1 MVLARVSTRPDQ
13 GPADPGETMAA
24 AGIRRTIRSLL
35 FLALL
40 PLLACARAPSFDLD
54 GEPAGGAPEVLR
66 RISHNALLIN
76 SLRADVRL
84 RSDRLPHSGLAR
96 ADLLFARPRRYRV
109 QLKTIFGNTMAVF
122 TVRGEQADLYLPM
135 SNRLFQGD
143 LSAARIRDLVGIELP
158 APDLLETLTGIF
170 HLPPGSEILEYRR
183 LGDDHLLIF
192 SWERGCREIRVAPD
206 GYRIL
211 HDRYRDEDGRV
222 VVEKEFEDYRMI
234 DGVVLP
240 GKVRALLPDRQEEL
254 EVRFTRQ
261 AVNEPWEEKDFHLDL
276 PEGVERVPWELE
288 YR

>member
-1 MVLARVSTRPDQ
+1 
-13 GPADPGETMAA
+13 
-24 AGIRRTIRSLL
+24 
-35 FLALL
+35 
-40 PLLACARAPSFDLD
+40 LACARAPSFDLA

-66 RISHNALLIN
+66 RINHNALLIN
-76 SLRADVRL
+76 SLRADIRL

-122 TVRGEQADLYLPM
+122 TVRRKGADLYLPM
-135 SNRLFQGD
+135 ANRLYQGD

-158 APDLLETLTGIF
+158 AADLLETLTGIF
-170 HLPPGSEILEYRR
+170 HLPTGSEILGYRR
-183 LGDDHLLIF
+183 MDDDHLLIF
-192 SWERGCREIRVAPD
+192 SWERGRREIRVAPD

-211 HDRYRDEDGRV
+211 QDLYRDEGGRV
-222 VVEKEFEDYRMI
+222 VVVKEFEDYRMV

-240 GKVRALLPDRQEEL
+240 GKVRALLPERQEEL

-261 AVNEPWEEKDFHLDL
+261 VVNEPWEEKDFHLDL
-276 PEGVERVPWELE
+276 PGGVERIPWELE